1 MYKKRRR
8 SRQHTDGWCPQICCK
23 HHMLIARL
31 LCTDIVQFRCSCLRT
46 EIFLREL
53 TLSSTLNQNPKS
65 CRSVDPTFSYKLQ
78 FYVQLIKYS
87 FVPQH
92 QHGRRANQELHKIT
106 V

>member
-8 SRQHTDGWCPQICCK
+8 PRQHTDGCCPRVCCK

-31 LCTDIVQFRCSCLRT
+31 LCTDIVQFHSACLRT

-65 CRSVDPTFSYKLQ
+65 CRSVDPTFSYKLL
-78 FYVQLIKYS
+78 FYYVQLIKYS
-87 FVPQH
+87 FVPHH
-92 QHGRRANQELHKIT
+92 QHGRHASQELH
-106 V
+106 